1 MRGSQ
6 NQGPALSWDSGS
18 QQRPQGG
25 EGKQL
30 LCRES
35 GPPRMAPF
43 KGPFRAPHWPRWVLP
58 LSPASAPCSHPLL
71 GLPHLLLGRL
81 SRQGPSRIPLPLTVE
96 GMMPGEVAMHIF
108 SLAFSFLGALM
119 AGPAS
124 PLGRDACGNRNW
136 GQKLCPTWQVQL
148 YPGRFGSC
156 WCI

>member
-25 EGKQL
+25 EGKRL

-71 GLPHLLLGRL
+71 GPPPPPPGQIVSTRPFTDPSALDCGGHDARRGGHAHFLPC
-81 SRQGPSRIPLPLTVE
+81 
-96 GMMPGEVAMHIF
+96 IF
-108 SLAFSFLGALM
+108 FLGCSDGRASQPPWKGCLWEQELGSEVVPHM
-119 AGPAS
+119 AGPALS
-124 PLGRDACGNRNW
+124 R
-136 GQKLCPTWQVQL
+136 
-148 YPGRFGSC
+148 
-156 WCI
+156 